1 MVLETLDKEKF
12 PQQGFVNN
20 YYPFWRTYQ
29 THDSLYNFTQI
40 PENVLFISIFIL
52 CIKFLYI
59 HSKMLYKCTLY
70 FVYNNKN
77 FFRKI
82 NFYVTFEMF
91 SWSNRVW
98 ELRVGVNFLYLYKKS
113 KIFRFYFK
121 FTLISSSA
129 NILF

>member
-1 MVLETLDKEKF
+1 MVLQTLDKEKL

-20 YYPFWRTYQ
+20 YYPFWRTRTYQ
-29 THDSLYNFTQI
+29 THVHSI

-70 FVYNNKN
+70 FVYNNKT

-98 ELRVGVNFLYLYKKS
+98 ELRVEVNFLYLFKKS

-129 NILF
+129 NSIF